1 MIDILILGDS
11 LVADYD
17 WQARIPSER
26 VTTFGMPG
34 IGTANLLSLLPAIK
48 QKVDRAAV
56 IMVMAGTNDL
66 LAGDLHFGETLKKIY
81 VQLRHDYPG
90 GEILATSLLPMDLPH
105 LPPGTIVR
113 LNSEI
118 AALSMQTGC
127 CYLDIH
133 SRFSGSAKVIFQEDG
148 VHLTVAAYEI
158 WTRALL
164 EHIAFLVEDD

>member
-66 LAGDLHFGETLKKIY
+66 LGGDLHFGETLKKIY
-81 VQLRHDYPG
+81 
-90 GEILATSLLPMDLPH
+90 
-105 LPPGTIVR
+105 
-113 LNSEI
+113 
-118 AALSMQTGC
+118 
-127 CYLDIH
+127 
-133 SRFSGSAKVIFQEDG
+133 
-148 VHLTVAAYEI
+148 
-158 WTRALL
+158 
-164 EHIAFLVEDD
+164 